1 MFLTKICPWRGYCW
15 DNSKWKLERWAITI
29 SGKLKWSFNKNFE
42 TFKLKPIEE
51 RVYTTKINKK
61 IPTDYLKAINTVASD
76 YLTNINDIMFWDIN
90 VSIYTTAFTAKQEL
104 NDLKEIKR
112 NINANNTSQNI
123 HWTPTQ
129 SKKQVS
135 KEIWQFQE
143 TYTWIE
149 ISSIETWP

>member
-1 MFLTKICPWRGYCW
+1 MFLTKICPRRGYCW

-29 SGKLKWSFNKNFE
+29 SGKLKWSFNNNFE
-42 TFKLKPIEE
+42 TFKLKTIEE

-61 IPTDYLKAINTVASD
+61 IPTDYLKSINAVASD
-76 YLTNINDIMFWDIN
+76 YLTNKMFWDIN
-90 VSIYTTAFTAKQEL
+90 VSIYTTVFTTEQEL
-104 NDLKEIKR
+104 NDLKEIEP
-112 NINANNTSQNI
+112 NINPNNTSQNI

-129 SKKQVS
+129 PKKQIS
-135 KEIWQFQE
+135 KEIWKYQD